1 MNTHTQAGRRR
12 RRVAILALFILAA
25 LLTPQFTFAC
35 AVCFGNPNAPMTKG
49 TTNGIAFLLGTVV
62 FVQIGFVAMFWSF
75 WRRAQILR
83 RRREAMRVIPGGMF
97 R

>member
-1 MNTHTQAGRRR
+1 MNTNTRRLR
-12 RRVAILALFILAA
+12 YRAVVIGVFVLAA
-25 LLTPQFTFAC
+25 LLTPQISDAC

-75 WRRAQILR
+75 WRRAQTLR
-83 RRREAMRVIPGGMF
+83 RRHEAMRVIPGGLI

>member
-1 MNTHTQAGRRR
+1 MNTNIRVVRHRRR
-12 RRVAILALFILAA
+12 AAIIAVFVLAA
-25 LLTPQFTFAC
+25 LLTPQFTYAC
-35 AVCFGNPNAPMTKG
+35 AVCFGNPSSPMTKG
-49 TTNGIAFLLGTVV
+49 TNNGIAFLLGTVV

-83 RRREAMRVIPGGMF
+83 RRRESMRVIPGGLI

>member
-1 MNTHTQAGRRR
+1 MNTQHRASRR
-12 RRVAILALFILAA
+12 RRVVILAVFMLAA
-25 LLTPQFTFAC
+25 LLTPQVSYAC
-35 AVCFGNPNAPMTKG
+35 AVCFGNPGAPMTKG

-75 WRRAQILR
+75 WRRAQTLR
-83 RRREAMRVIPGGMF
+83 RRREAMRVIPGGLF